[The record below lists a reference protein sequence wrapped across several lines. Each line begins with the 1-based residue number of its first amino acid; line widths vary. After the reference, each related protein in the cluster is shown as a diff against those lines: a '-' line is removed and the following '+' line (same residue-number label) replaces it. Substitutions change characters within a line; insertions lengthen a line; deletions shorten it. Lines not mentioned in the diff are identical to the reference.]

1 MKIPILSF
9 VLNYLPVSCENER
22 GMYNI
27 NISYS
32 LSTVYNKYIKFKL
45 IKFQN
50 SF

>member
-1 MKIPILSF
+1 MKIPIPRF
-9 VLNYLPVSCENER
+9 VLNYFYVYRVKINVEC
-22 GMYNI
+22 I

-32 LSTVYNKYIKFKL
+32 LSTVYNKYVKFKF